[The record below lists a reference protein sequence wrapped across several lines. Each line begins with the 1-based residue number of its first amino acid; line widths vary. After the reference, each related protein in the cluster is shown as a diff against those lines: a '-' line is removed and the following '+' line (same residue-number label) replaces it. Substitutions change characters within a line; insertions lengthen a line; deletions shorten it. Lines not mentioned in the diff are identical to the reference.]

1 MPLRTGTASTRK
13 VKARERC
20 NGAFTKLHAAKIWR
34 QIFAFQE
41 KSECASSPNLA
52 LFLRILRNP
61 FVTADLNAPHQLI
74 IITNNLNEMD
84 TAHRMKKTKNPYL
97 LPDTV
102 KPKEYVLE
110 LVPDIQKGAFTG
122 TENILITIE
131 KKTKTITLHAKDI
144 VIDRASLPNLPA
156 AKIAYDEKMQ
166 TAQIS
171 FSQPLTPGN
180 TILSLTFHGTLRDDL
195 RGFYKSTYT
204 VSGKEKILATT
215 QFEATDARKCFPC
228 FDEPAQKAVFSITLV
243 VPKELTALSNMPVK
257 KETAVGSAG
266 QSKRVEFEK
275 TPVMPTY
282 LLAFLIG
289 EFECIEK
296 KTKNNIL
303 VRVFAT
309 PGKKEHGRFALD
321 VAIKSL
327 DYYNDY
333 FGIPYPLPKLDLIA
347 IPDFESGAMEN
358 WGAVTY
364 RETALLFDEKNS
376 AAAAKQ
382 RVAIVVAHELAHQW
396 FGNLVTMRWWDDLWL
411 NEGFAS
417 WMEYKAID
425 YLFPTWDMWTQF
437 YTEDVDT
444 ALSLDGLET
453 SHPIEVPVINPDE
466 IGEIFDAVSYS
477 KGSCVI
483 RMLEQYL
490 GPDIFRKGLQNYLAK
505 FSYGNAVTDDLWGAL
520 EEASEKPV
528 KKIMSTWTKQTG
540 YPVVSVAAKNNT
552 WTLTQNRFLYT
563 GKKDKT
569 AWYIPLA
576 VQHGTSVHYHDMNA
590 KKITHEITGDATLNP
605 SHVGFYRVRYDA
617 GLLEQQKKRFSTM
630 AVLDKAALQGNQY
643 ALARGGYGSVQEFLN
658 LLPLYKQETDYT
670 IWAEIIAN
678 LGEIKFLFANTPLK
692 EPLDTFTKQLIAQVL
707 KKLGWDEKPGEEH
720 TTILLRSTI
729 LGAAGL
735 SGDEGVIKEAQQR
748 FALHLKEKNLNPNLR
763 SVVYSLASRSG
774 GQKEF
779 HALKKLYQEASLQEE
794 KVRLLGAMGMFK
806 QEDLLKQTLAF
817 VLSSD
822 VRSQDT
828 MIGMARV
835 AGNSYGTA
843 LAWDFFKKNWDE
855 FKKRYGDGG
864 HIMGR
869 LIKEVCSRFA
879 AKEKADDIKKFFASN
894 PMPSAK
900 RAIAQSLEAIK
911 INHAFAEKNRN
922 GLEEWANKR

>member
-1 MPLRTGTASTRK
+1 
-13 VKARERC
+13 
-20 NGAFTKLHAAKIWR
+20 
-34 QIFAFQE
+34 
-41 KSECASSPNLA
+41 
-52 LFLRILRNP
+52 
-61 FVTADLNAPHQLI
+61 
-74 IITNNLNEMD
+74 
-84 TAHRMKKTKNPYL
+84 MKKAKNPYL
-97 LPDTV
+97 LPDTA

-110 LVPDIQKGAFTG
+110 LAPNLQKGTFTG
-122 TENILITIE
+122 KENILITIE
-131 KKTKTITLHAKDI
+131 KKTKTVTLHAKDV
-144 VIDRASLPNLPA
+144 VIDSASLPNLPA
-156 AKIAYDEKMQ
+156 AKIGYDEKMQ
-166 TAQIS
+166 TAILS
-171 FSQPLTPGN
+171 FSKPLISGN

-204 VSGKEKILATT
+204 ANGSEKILATT

-228 FDEPAQKAVFSITLV
+228 FDEPAQKAVFSATLI
-243 VPKELTALSNMPVK
+243 VPKELTAISNMPIK
-257 KETAVGSAG
+257 KETPLGLT
-266 QSKRVEFEK
+266 KRVEFEK
-275 TPVMPTY
+275 TPIMSTY

-289 EFECIEK
+289 EFEGIEK

-303 VRVFAT
+303 VRVFTT
-309 PGKKEHGRFALD
+309 PGKKEQGRFALD
-321 VAIKSL
+321 VAVKSL

-396 FGNLVTMRWWDDLWL
+396 FGNLVTMRWWNDLWL

-417 WMEYKAID
+417 WMEYKAVD

-477 KGSCVI
+477 KGSCII

-490 GPDIFRKGLQNYLAK
+490 GPDIFRKGLQNYLTK
-505 FSYGNAVTDDLWGAL
+505 FSYGNAVTDDLWNSL

-528 KKIMSTWTKQTG
+528 KKMMDTWTKQTG
-540 YPVVSVAAKNNT
+540 YPTVSAAAKNNA
-552 WTLTQNRFLYT
+552 WTLAQNRFLYT

-569 AWYIPLA
+569 SWYIPLA
-576 VQHGTSVHYHDMNA
+576 VQQGTSVHYHEMNS
-590 KKITHEITGDATLNP
+590 KKITHDVAGDAALNP
-605 SHVGFYRVRYDA
+605 ASVGFYRVRYDPT
-617 GLLEQQKKRFSTM
+617 LLEHQKKKFGTL
-630 AVLDKAALQGNQY
+630 AVVDKTSLQGNQY
-643 ALARGGYGSVQEFLN
+643 ALARGGYSSVREFLE

-670 IWAEIIAN
+670 LWAEVAAN

-692 EPLDTFTKQLIAQVL
+692 EPLDLFAKQLLAHIL
-707 KKLGWDEKPGEEH
+707 KKLGWDEKTSEEH
-720 TTILLRSTI
+720 TTILLRSVI

-735 SGDEGVIKEAQQR
+735 SGDESVIKEAQHR
-748 FALHLKEKNLNPNLR
+748 FAAHLNSKNLNPNLR
-763 SVVYSLASRSG
+763 SVVYSLAARSG
-774 GQKEF
+774 GRKEF
-779 HALKKLYQEASLQEE
+779 DALKKMYVSAQLQEE

-806 QEDLLKQTLAF
+806 QEELLKETLAF
-817 VLSSD
+817 CLSPD

-835 AGNSYGTA
+835 AANSYGTN

-855 FKKRYGDGG
+855 LKKRYGDGG

-879 AKEKADDIKKFFASN
+879 APDKADDIKEFFKKN
-894 PMPSAK
+894 PAPYAK

-911 INHAFAEKNRN
+911 INHAFMEKSRKEI
-922 GLEEWANKR
+922 EEWVRKK